1 MPLSH
6 LKVLDLTLARERS
19 NDADV
24 GSRAESHQFQEFSA
38 LVDEVL
44 AESLAASDEE
54 RCFYF
59 FFEAATAYKRLG
71 LNAQR
76 LRHRLVNGL
85 SRT

>member
-44 AESLAASDEE
+44 AESRFTQKNDHE
-54 RCFYF
+54 RGCPVP
-59 FFEAATAYKRLG
+59 G
-71 LNAQR
+71 P
-76 LRHRLVNGL
+76 VG
-85 SRT
+85 